1 MSTKLSFEAPADL
14 SVGTVRIS
22 GETGV
27 VQEWIATPNNRT
39 LDGVDTPPG
48 FYIAEIAP
56 AGVRSQSV
64 IFEVKPGIANNIV
77 LPVFTSLAADGNSP
91 TFLNVSDRNAAV
103 EALGKARTETRPD
116 VSLAFEESAPRIVP
130 KTIRSAAT
138 KKRISIALAAEVT
151 AGKESWRPF
160 QSPTSVELASNRLT
174 VLVQDQESR
183 ANEAQPR
190 VRLSL
195 AVERVR
201 VERLLLPMYRG
212 GTYVALSPSQL
223 STSDV
228 ELEVTPVDP
237 ERRALFRAL
246 AAGTPDEAAAVKE
259 GVLGGNRAWRFLQG
273 TEADPWAA
281 ILASLL
287 TLRFPDVF
295 SRIDQ
300 NWVGALLGQAP
311 WAYDAHVIHAR
322 SLLTSA
328 GTDAESRR
336 TAATC
341 AVAALAKAQA
351 LGSPYFSYSNQLI
364 GEMLVALGSLQ
375 HIEEKLVRRSR
386 SLLAR
391 WQRDLPLQCESRAT
405 FKWRRRAPKK
415 LAKGGLAPDRNAS
428 GVLGR
433 QHGAIVFRGTIE
445 LGRIGLDAPPRV
457 APKASRQRVAN
468 DEASG
473 KTKRQSQ
480 SMPGDAPA
488 LRRPPGPSDDPN
500 KGRFGGKAESDGF
513 SVVARFDQT
522 KSEHFAPLTLSVEG
536 KRSGLPVNGAPVLFC
551 LHPSFYPQWVKT
563 TFRGQRASITLKTWG
578 GFTLG
583 VWLPQQK
590 VELECDLS
598 QLPDAPKIV
607 RER

>member
-27 VQEWIATPNNRT
+27 VQEWIATPNNRR

-64 IFEVKPGIANNIV
+64 IFEVKPDIANNV
-77 LPVFTSLAADGNSP
+77 VVPVFSSLAAGGNSP
-91 TFLNVSDRNAAV
+91 TFLNVSDWKAAV
-103 EALGKARTETRPD
+103 EALGKARSEVGPD
-116 VSLAFEESAPRIVP
+116 VRLAVEESTPRIVA
-130 KTIRSAAT
+130 KTARSAGT
-138 KKRISIALAAEVT
+138 KKRVSIALAAEAT

-160 QSPTSVELASNRLT
+160 QGPTSVELASNSLT
-174 VLVQDQESR
+174 VLVQDRER
-183 ANEAQPR
+183 LANEARPR

-201 VERLLLPMYRG
+201 VERLLLPMYLG
-212 GTYVALSPSQL
+212 GTYVALSPSPL

-246 AAGTPDEAAAVKE
+246 AAGTPDEAVAVRE
-259 GVLGGNRAWRFLQG
+259 GVLDGSRAWRFLQG
-273 TEADPWAA
+273 AEADPWAA

-295 SRIDQ
+295 GRIDQ

-311 WAYDAHVIHAR
+311 WAYDAHVVHAR

-328 GTDAESRR
+328 GPDAEARR
-336 TAATC
+336 TAAAC

-351 LGSPYFSYSNQLI
+351 LGSPYFSYSNQLM
-364 GEMLVALGSLQ
+364 GEMLVALGSLRQ
-375 HIEEKLVRRSR
+375 VEEKLVQRSR
-386 SLLAR
+386 LLLAR
-391 WQRDLPLQCESRAT
+391 WQRDLPLQRESRAT
-405 FKWRRRAPKK
+405 FKWRRRDPKK
-415 LAKGGLAPDRNAS
+415 LAKGGLAPDRNTS
-428 GVLGR
+428 GVLSR
-433 QHGAIVFRGTIE
+433 QHGAIVFRGMIE
-445 LGRIGLDAPPRV
+445 LGRIVLDTTRRV
-457 APKASRQRVAN
+457 VPKASTQGVAS

-473 KTKRQSQ
+473 KTEYQFQSVR
-480 SMPGDAPA
+480 GDAPA
-488 LRRPPGPSDDPN
+488 LSRQPGPAIDPN
-500 KGRFGGKAESDGF
+500 KGRFGGKTEGNGF
-513 SVVARFDQT
+513 SVLARFDQT
-522 KSEHFAPLTLSVEG
+522 KSEHFVPLTLSVEAM
-536 KRSGLPVNGAPVLFC
+536 RSGPSVKGDPVLFC

-563 TFRGQRASITLKTWG
+563 TFRGRRASVSLKTWG
-578 GFTLG
+578 GFTVG
-583 VWLPQQK
+583 VWLPKQK

-598 QLPDAPKIV
+598 QLPDAPKII
-607 RER
+607 REL